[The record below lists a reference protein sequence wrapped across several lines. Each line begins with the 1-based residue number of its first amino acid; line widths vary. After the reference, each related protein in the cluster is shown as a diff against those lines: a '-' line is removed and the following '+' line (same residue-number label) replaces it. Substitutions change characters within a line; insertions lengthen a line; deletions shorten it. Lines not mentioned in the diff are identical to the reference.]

1 MPETEVP
8 PSPVRRRLPPD
19 ARRLLRTIDDELCA
33 HGQIMRGALAEL
45 AEVRRRRA
53 ELIDMESA
61 LVVALEARVRR
72 IDDLLDDRLAVEGEA
87 GGAPTLRRRPD
98 PRPDAV
104 R

>member
-8 PSPVRRRLPPD
+8 PPAVRRRLPPD

-33 HGQIMRGALAEL
+33 HGQLVRGALAEL

-72 IDDLLDDRLAVEGEA
+72 IDDLLDDRLAVA
-87 GGAPTLRRRPD
+87 GSGDGAPSPRLPD
-98 PRPDAV
+98 PLPDAV
-104 R
+104 H

>member
-33 HGQIMRGALAEL
+33 HRQIMRGALAEL

-87 GGAPTLRRRPD
+87 GGPPSLPRRRD